1 MQDFPGA
8 SKGYMDVGGRR
19 EYVGYAPSNEGLKA
33 AMRRQELLKG
43 YEEAQALA
51 RGGSQA
57 ASALF
62 RQYLSPGT
70 AYVQGRQGP
79 LKSWDPS
86 AAFGITKAVQEE
98 SALLGKMKA
107 QESTYDKAFA
117 EALQAREMAKT
128 GTGVFQAGSAPQT
141 VIGGAQGAGVEK
153 TGQFKSM
160 YGAGS
165 MLPASWMQSR
175 LDPTQVAQKV
185 SGLENRSGTEQLRV
199 DGKTLTYGRSK
210 FVEPTLNK
218 TGLGKYATISN
229 LTPPASSP
237 QNYFSGGSSRFD
249 ETTGK
254 YL

>member
-1 MQDFPGA
+1 
-8 SKGYMDVGGRR
+8 
-19 EYVGYAPSNEGLKA
+19 
-33 AMRRQELLKG
+33 
-43 YEEAQALA
+43 
-51 RGGSQA
+51 
-57 ASALF
+57 
-62 RQYLSPGT
+62 
-70 AYVQGRQGP
+70 
-79 LKSWDPS
+79 
-86 AAFGITKAVQEE
+86 
-98 SALLGKMKA
+98 MKA

-199 DGKTLTYGRSK
+199 GGGNTPYVNLTYGRSK

-218 TGLGKYATISN
+218 TGLGKYATI
-229 LTPPASSP
+229 
-237 QNYFSGGSSRFD
+237 
-249 ETTGK
+249 K
-254 YL
+254 